1 MKSAEFSPKAEYA
14 IISFCTAAQTYPNTD
29 RGLLPFCL
37 GLKSKIKKKIKKIPY
52 PEGKDNLKL
61 CSKKRESAIPLPNA
75 PQNVT
80 LPYVELV
87 MGS

>member
-1 MKSAEFSPKAEYA
+1 MKSPESSPKAEYA
-14 IISFCTAAQTYPNTD
+14 IIWFGTAAQTYPNTD
-29 RGLLPFCL
+29 WALLPFCL
-37 GLKSKIKKKIKKIPY
+37 GLKSKIKKNKNIPY

-61 CSKKRESAIPLPNA
+61 CSKKHESTIPLPNA